1 MKKIRYLPFG
11 YHMNEGKIEPAP
23 EESNLLRAIFDGYL
37 AGMSLQ
43 NLADMAQRTGIRF
56 RENANGWNK
65 NMIAR
70 MLDDDRYWKNDC
82 FPPLISRDAGLA
94 AAAMRKEK
102 ATESCP
108 IRFLQKKLICGGCG
122 EKLSRNSKN
131 TPRIR
136 WDCPS
141 CATRV
146 GPLTDEDLMQ
156 TVTAQFLALC
166 QNPEMAEPTRNS
178 GDSLSIEAA
187 RLTNEINQELN
198 LREVDPDKL
207 LALILQCAAEKYN
220 ACQIQES
227 DYRTIRIQTL
237 LRELPSR
244 KTLDQELFEQTVEK
258 VILYPSKEV
267 GLRLVNGKVI

>member
-11 YHMNEGKIEPAP
+11 YRMNEGKIEPAP
-23 EESNLLRAIFDGYL
+23 EESSLLKEIFDGYL
-37 AGMSLQ
+37 TGMSLQ

-70 MLDDDRYWKNDC
+70 MLDDDRYWKNDS
-82 FPPLISRDAGLA
+82 FPPLIFRETGLA
-94 AAAMRKEK
+94 TAAMRKEK

-108 IRFLQKKLICGGCG
+108 IRFLQKKLVCDCG

-141 CATRV
+141 CGTRI

-156 TVTAQFLALC
+156 TVTTKFLALC
-166 QNPEMAEPTRNS
+166 QNPEMAEPAKNC
-178 GDSLSIEAA
+178 GGSLSIEAA

-198 LREVDPDKL
+198 LREADPDKL
-207 LALILQCAAEKYN
+207 LALILLCAAEKYN
-220 ACQIQES
+220 ACQIQKS
-227 DYRTIRIQTL
+227 DYRAIRIQTL
-237 LRELPSR
+237 LRERPSGEP
-244 KTLDQELFEQTVEK
+244 LDQELFGQTVEK

-267 GLRLVNGKVI
+267 RLRLVNGKVI

>member
-11 YHMNEGKIEPAP
+11 YRMSEGKIEPAP
-23 EESNLLRAIFDGYL
+23 EESGLLKEIFDGYL
-37 AGMSLQ
+37 TGMSLQ

-70 MLDDDRYWKNDC
+70 MLDDTRYWDDEN
-82 FPPLISRDAGLA
+82 FPPIILRKTGLA

-102 ATESCP
+102 VTESCP
-108 IRFLQKKLICGGCG
+108 IRFLQKKLVCGGCG

-136 WDCPS
+136 WDCLS
-141 CATRV
+141 CGTRV
-146 GPLTDEDLMQ
+146 GPLTDQDLMQ
-156 TVTAQFLALC
+156 TVTSKFLVLC
-166 QNPEMAEPTRNS
+166 QNPEMAEPARNS
-178 GDSLSIEAA
+178 SGSLSIEAA

-198 LREVDPDKL
+198 LREADPDKL
-207 LALILQCAAEKYN
+207 LALILQCAAEKYKT
-220 ACQIQES
+220 CKIQES

-237 LRELPSR
+237 LRERPSR
-244 KTLDQELFEQTVEK
+244 ETLDQELFGQTIEK

>member
-11 YHMNEGKIEPAP
+11 YRMSEGKIEPAP
-23 EESNLLRAIFDGYL
+23 EESNLLREIFDSYL
-37 AGMSLQ
+37 TGMSLQ

-70 MLDDDRYWKNDC
+70 MLDDDRYWKNDSY
-82 FPPLISRDAGLA
+82 PPLISRDAGLA

-108 IRFLQKKLICGGCG
+108 IRFLQKKLICGCG

-141 CATRV
+141 CGTRV

-156 TVTAQFLALC
+156 TVTAKFLALC
-166 QNPEMAEPTRNS
+166 QDPEMAEPARNS
-178 GDSLSIEAA
+178 GGSLSIEAA

-198 LREVDPDKL
+198 LREADPDKL

-237 LRELPSR
+237 LRERPSR
-244 KTLDQELFEQTVEK
+244 EPLDQELFGQTVEK

-267 GLRLVNGKVI
+267 RLRLVNGKVI